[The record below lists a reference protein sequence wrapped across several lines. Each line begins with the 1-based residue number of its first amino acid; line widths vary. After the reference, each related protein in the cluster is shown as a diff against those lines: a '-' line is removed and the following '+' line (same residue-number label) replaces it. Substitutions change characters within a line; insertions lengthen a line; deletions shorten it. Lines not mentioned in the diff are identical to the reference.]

1 MNDIILTISGFQKS
15 ILFVININRF
25 SKYSRATAQTISG
38 FNVKNVSRRVA
49 KCPVYLRAPIH
60 LLFVGFDIRVT
71 TRYARMCT
79 RKSSLAMCVDARV
92 DIRDQR

>member
-1 MNDIILTISGFQKS
+1 MD
-15 ILFVININRF
+15 RF

-38 FNVKNVSRRVA
+38 LNVKNVSRREA

-71 TRYARMCT
+71 TRYARMYT
-79 RKSSLAMCVDARV
+79 RKSLLAMCVDARV
-92 DIRDQR
+92 DIRDQRWNISCGYL